1 MRGRICGTGSYL
13 PEKYYDNNDIAKI
26 VETSDAWIRER
37 TGIVRRHIASGD
49 ETTVFPFLSSKIQL
63 KLLQIYSP

>member
-1 MRGRICGTGSYL
+1 MRGRICGMGSYL

-37 TGIVRRHIASGD
+37 T
-49 ETTVFPFLSSKIQL
+49 ETHCIRIRDHGEYGGGGRETGP
-63 KLLQIYSP
+63 